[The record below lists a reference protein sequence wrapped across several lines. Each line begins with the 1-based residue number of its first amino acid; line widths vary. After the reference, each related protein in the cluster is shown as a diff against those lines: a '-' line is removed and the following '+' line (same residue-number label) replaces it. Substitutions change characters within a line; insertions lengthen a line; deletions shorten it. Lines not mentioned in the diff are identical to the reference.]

1 MMANGGGYVS
11 NVVEEINIFH
21 FMHTRYKKVKARVK
35 ILHETIQI
43 RNHIKLIDESC
54 TRLTSKIIFNLSR

>member
-1 MMANGGGYVS
+1 MANGGGYVS

-35 ILHETIQI
+35 ILHETIAF
-43 RNHIKLIDESC
+43 KSE
-54 TRLTSKIIFNLSR
+54 II